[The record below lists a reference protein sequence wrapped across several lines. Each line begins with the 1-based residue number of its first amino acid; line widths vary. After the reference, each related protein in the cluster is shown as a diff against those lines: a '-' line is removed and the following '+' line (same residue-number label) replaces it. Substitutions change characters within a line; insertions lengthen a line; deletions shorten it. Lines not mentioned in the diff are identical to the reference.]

1 MLAYI
6 LEVHILLFL
15 KFSVVLTQLIY
26 VFCSHNLK
34 VVIKVSFSNKSHILW
49 LHFSFMCI
57 ILEIVLNF
65 CCFSYNASF
74 SLGPPWLVHLIWSLI
89 MHYVSHSWCSFYS
102 SWSWIKIANVD
113 IKFAA
118 SLHIDYPMLFELRNA
133 AAERVSHCGV
143 LEFIAE
149 EGMIYMP
156 YWVGIQI
163 FFGLGTSTAICYKE
177 V

>member
-1 MLAYI
+1 M
-6 LEVHILLFL
+6 
-15 KFSVVLTQLIY
+15 
-26 VFCSHNLK
+26 
-34 VVIKVSFSNKSHILW
+34 
-49 LHFSFMCI
+49 
-57 ILEIVLNF
+57 
-65 CCFSYNASF
+65 
-74 SLGPPWLVHLIWSLI
+74 
-89 MHYVSHSWCSFYS
+89 
-102 SWSWIKIANVD
+102 D

-163 FFGLGTSTAICYKE
+163 FFGLGTRTAICYKE